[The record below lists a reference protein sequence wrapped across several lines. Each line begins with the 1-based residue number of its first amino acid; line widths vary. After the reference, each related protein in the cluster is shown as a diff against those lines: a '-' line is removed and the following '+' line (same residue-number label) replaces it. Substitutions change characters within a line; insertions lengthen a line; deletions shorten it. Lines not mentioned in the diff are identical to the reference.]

1 LVPTVAMQGYRRAS
15 YSAAP
20 KDVPASSPPP
30 PPKVVV
36 VDASLPPRQVKSA
49 VRKLTPKKKVV

>member
-1 LVPTVAMQGYRRAS
+1 MQGYRRAS

>member
-20 KDVPASSPPP
+20 KDVPASPP